1 MNQKTLYR
9 VLELLCVAALIAFI
23 VALFLTR
30 SGGTDKDL
38 GDVSAPTI
46 SQLPDGMEAL
56 SNAEAAK
63 TFGLDLDKVESLAA
77 FEDPDIM
84 DVSELL
90 LVKLNDEK
98 DMPACREAVEK
109 HIADQK
115 NLYKSYAPEQ
125 YALLSDSVLETRG
138 NLLFY
143 ATAQNADALYD
154 AFRNAL

>member
-1 MNQKTLYR
+1 MNKKTLYL
-9 VLELLCVAALIAFI
+9 VLELLCVALLIAFI
-23 VALFLTR
+23 VTLFLTR

-38 GDVSAPTI
+38 GALSAPVI
-46 SQLPDGMEAL
+46 EQLPDGMEAL

-63 TFGLDLDKVESLAA
+63 VYGLDLDLVESLAA

-84 DVSELL
+84 DVSEVL

-98 DMPACREAVEK
+98 DAAVCRAAVEK
-109 HIADQK
+109 HIAEQK

-125 YALLSDSVLETRG
+125 YALLEDCVLETRG

-143 ATAQNADALYD
+143 ATDETADTLYD
-154 AFRNAL
+154 AFRKAL